1 MKNLLSTVAL
11 VAITA
16 TGAFAGQPNPG
27 SADDTW
33 QHGYEDAAALT
44 IELYEN
50 TAQPYAGTPSTYDN
64 LLERFEMAWN
74 GLEGDLNSLKI
85 KHKELNGAF
94 NDSQAALANKT
105 LQVALLQSIVDE
117 AKLVEAKVQQLYK
130 DTVEEFAGVPS
141 DFDNMI
147 ERFEMAWNGLLG
159 DFNNLKIKHKELK
172 GAHNDL
178 QFAFDNKVL
187 QLALIQ
193 SAFDKAKEESAHK
206 SLVITA
212 LSTENDELK
221 LSEANKTLQ
230 VALLQ
235 SVIADLNEELEAAQN
250 AATGDGS
257 LKIVSL
263 ELTIAGLEHDI
274 SELEEENAEKTI
286 KISTLE
292 LVNTA
297 LKNQISDLED
307 ESTAG
312 AEQTALI
319 IEGLLFEKE
328 SLQAEVEAAE
338 AATAEAKALHEGHV
352 EALTTAHNS
361 VTAELDIT
369 VAGLEA
375 DVAKA
380 KEIHQG
386 HVNALITAH
395 DGVTAELD
403 AEVAAL
409 KAELATAWEVNAEL
423 KGELFESKANNQ
435 LLADELNTINDIAA
449 THYEARTVAEAE
461 LEAANTTIAQVK
473 SAFKHFTNWLKDYGR
488 AAWVIEQSV
497 DNISNALDN

>member
-11 VAITA
+11 VAITT

-85 KHKELNGAF
+85 KHKELNGAH
-94 NDSQAALANKT
+94 NDLQLSYDKKV

-117 AKLVEAKVQQLYK
+117 AQHVEAKVQELYK
-130 DTVEEFAGVPS
+130 STVEPFAGVPS

-147 ERFEMAWNGLLG
+147 ERFEMAWNGLLA
-159 DFNNLKIKHKELK
+159 DFNGLKIKHKELN

-178 QFAFDNKVL
+178 QLSYDSKVL

-193 SAFDKAKEESAHK
+193 SAYEKAKEESAHK
-206 SLVITA
+206 SLVINA
-212 LSTENDELK
+212 LQ
-221 LSEANKTLQ
+221 A
-230 VALLQ
+230 
-235 SVIADLNEELEAAQN
+235 ELEEAKS

-297 LKNQISDLED
+297 LKNQISDLEN

-328 SLQAEVEAAE
+328 SLKADLETAKANHEGHVNALTTAYESTVADLDATVEGLE
-338 AATAEAKALHEGHV
+338 ADVVEAKALHEGHV
-352 EALTTAHNS
+352 EALTTAHNN
-361 VTAELDIT
+361 VTAELDAT
-369 VAGLEA
+369 VASLE
-375 DVAKA
+375 
-380 KEIHQG
+380 
-386 HVNALITAH
+386 
-395 DGVTAELD
+395 

-409 KAELATAWEVNAEL
+409 KADKAHAWEVNAEL
-423 KGELFESKANNQ
+423 KGELFNV
-435 LLADELNTINDIAA
+435 T
-449 THYEARTVAEAE
+449 AE

-473 SAFKHFTNWLKDYGR
+473 SAFRHFTNWLKDYGR

>member
-1 MKNLLSTVAL
+1 MRNVITAAILTAMTATVA
-11 VAITA
+11 
-16 TGAFAGQPNPG
+16 FADQPKPH
-27 SADDTW
+27 SAADTW

-74 GLEGDLNSLKI
+74 GLEGDLNSLKLEF
-85 KHKELNGAF
+85 HALNGAY
-94 NDSQAALANKT
+94 NDSEAALANKT

-117 AKLVEAKVQQLYK
+117 AKLIEGKVQQLYK
-130 DTVEEFAGVPS
+130 DTVEEFAGIPS

-147 ERFEMAWNGLLG
+147 ERFEMAWNGLLA

-178 QFAFDNKVL
+178 EASYASKVL

-193 SAFDKAKEESAHK
+193 SAFETAKEESASK

-212 LSTENDELK
+212 LSAENDDLNK
-221 LSEANKTLQ
+221 SNANKTLQ

-235 SVIADLNEELEAAQN
+235 SVIDDLNEELEEAKSQ
-250 AATGDGS
+250 ATGDGS

-274 SELEEENAEKTI
+274 SELKEENAEKTI

-292 LVNTA
+292 LVNSA

-312 AEQTALI
+312 ATQNALI

-328 SLQAEVEAAE
+328 SLQSELD
-338 AATAEAKALHEGHV
+338 TAKANHEGHV
-352 EALTTAHNS
+352 AALTAAHDS
-361 VTAELDIT
+361 VTAELDAE
-369 VAGLEA
+369 VAQ
-375 DVAKA
+375 AKA
-380 KEIHQG
+380 THQG
-386 HVNALITAH
+386 HVEALIAAN
-395 DGVTAELD
+395 DSVTAELD

-423 KGELFESKANNQ
+423 KGEKFALTQA
-435 LLADELNTINDIAA
+435 
-449 THYEARTVAEAE
+449 
-461 LEAANTTIAQVK
+461 LEAANAQV
-473 SAFKHFTNWLKDYGR
+473 SAANDNADKANDAGVAETMSKVAD
-488 AAWVIEQSV
+488 VIEGFNPKDADKFRNDAPGFINDLYNYILSIQGK
-497 DNISNALDN
+497 

>member
-11 VAITA
+11 VAVTA

-50 TAQPYAGTPSTYDN
+50 TAQPYAGTPSTYNN
-64 LLERFEMAWN
+64 LIERFEMAWN

-117 AKLVEAKVQQLYK
+117 AQHVEAKVQQLYK

-159 DFNNLKIKHKELK
+159 DFNNLKMKHKELN

-178 QFAFDNKVL
+178 QYAFDNKVL

-193 SAFDKAKEESAHK
+193 SAFETAKEESAHK

-212 LSTENDELK
+212 LTAENDDLK
-221 LSEANKTLQ
+221 KSNANKTLQ

-235 SVIADLNEELEAAQN
+235 SVINDLNEELEAAQSE
-250 AATGDGS
+250 ATGDGS
-257 LKIVSL
+257 LKIVAL

-292 LVNTA
+292 LVNSA
-297 LKNQISDLED
+297 LKNQIADLED

-312 AEQTALI
+312 ATQNALI

-328 SLQAEVEAAE
+328 SLQAELETAKSNHEGHVNALTTAYESTVADLDATVESLVANVIDLE
-338 AATAEAKALHEGHV
+338 ADVVEAKALHEGHV
-352 EALTTAHNS
+352 EALTTAHNN
-361 VTAELDIT
+361 VTAELDAT
-369 VAGLEA
+369 VASLE
-375 DVAKA
+375 
-380 KEIHQG
+380 
-386 HVNALITAH
+386 
-395 DGVTAELD
+395 

-409 KAELATAWEVNAEL
+409 KADKAHAWEVNAEL
-423 KGELFESKANNQ
+423 KGELFSVTTA
-435 LLADELNTINDIAA
+435 
-449 THYEARTVAEAE
+449 

-473 SAFKHFTNWLKDYGR
+473 TAFGHFTGWLKDYGR
-488 AAWVIEQSV
+488 QAWVVDQSV
-497 DNISNALDN
+497 DNISGALNN

>member
-1 MKNLLSTVAL
+1 MRNVITAAILTAMTATVA
-11 VAITA
+11 
-16 TGAFAGQPNPG
+16 FADQPKPH
-27 SADDTW
+27 SAADTW

-74 GLEGDLNSLKI
+74 GLEGDLNSLKLEF
-85 KHKELNGAF
+85 HALNGAY
-94 NDSQAALANKT
+94 NDSEAALANKT

-117 AKLVEAKVQQLYK
+117 AKLIEGKVQQLYK
-130 DTVEEFAGVPS
+130 DTVEEFAGIPS

-147 ERFEMAWNGLLG
+147 ERFEMAWDGLLA

-178 QFAFDNKVL
+178 EASYASKVL

-193 SAFDKAKEESAHK
+193 SAFETAKEESASK

-212 LSTENDELK
+212 LSAENDDLNK
-221 LSEANKTLQ
+221 SNANKTLQ

-235 SVIADLNEELEAAQN
+235 SVIDDLNEELEEAKSQ
-250 AATGDGS
+250 ATGDGS

-292 LVNTA
+292 LVNSA

-312 AEQTALI
+312 AAQNALI

-328 SLQAEVEAAE
+328 SLQSELD
-338 AATAEAKALHEGHV
+338 TAKANHEGHV
-352 EALTTAHNS
+352 AALTAAHDS
-361 VTAELDIT
+361 VTAELDAE
-369 VAGLEA
+369 VAQ
-375 DVAKA
+375 AKA
-380 KEIHQG
+380 THQG
-386 HVNALITAH
+386 HVEALIAAN
-395 DGVTAELD
+395 DSVTAELD

-423 KGELFESKANNQ
+423 KGEKFALTNTVEALKAE
-435 LLADELNTINDIAA
+435 AVEA
-449 THYEARTVAEAE
+449 YEAGSMETVEEVAE
-461 LEAANTTIAQVK
+461 
-473 SAFKHFTNWLKDYGR
+473 
-488 AAWVIEQSV
+488 VIEEY
-497 DNISNALDN
+497 NANDAKRFREDAPGFAKALYNYILSLQAKVN

>member
-1 MKNLLSTVAL
+1 MRNVITAAILTAMTATVA
-11 VAITA
+11 
-16 TGAFAGQPNPG
+16 FADQPKPH
-27 SADDTW
+27 SAADTW

-74 GLEGDLNSLKI
+74 GLEGDLNSLKLEF
-85 KHKELNGAF
+85 HALNGAY
-94 NDSQAALANKT
+94 NDSEAALANKT

-117 AKLVEAKVQQLYK
+117 AKLIESKVQQLYK
-130 DTVEEFAGVPS
+130 DTVEEFAGIPS

-147 ERFEMAWNGLLG
+147 ERFEMAWDGLLA

-178 QFAFDNKVL
+178 EASYASKVL

-193 SAFDKAKEESAHK
+193 SAFETAKEESASK

-212 LSTENDELK
+212 LSAENDDLNK
-221 LSEANKTLQ
+221 SNANKTLQ

-235 SVIADLNEELEAAQN
+235 SVIDDLNEELEEAKSQ
-250 AATGDGS
+250 ATGDGS

-292 LVNTA
+292 LVNSA

-312 AEQTALI
+312 AAQNALI

-328 SLQAEVEAAE
+328 SLQSELD
-338 AATAEAKALHEGHV
+338 TAKANHEGHV
-352 EALTTAHNS
+352 NALTTAYES
-361 VTAELDIT
+361 T
-369 VAGLEA
+369 VADLDATVEGLEA
-375 DVAKA
+375 DVAEAKA
-380 KEIHQG
+380 IHQG
-386 HVNALITAH
+386 HVEALISAN

-403 AEVAAL
+403 AEIAAL

-423 KGELFESKANNQ
+423 KGEKFALTQA
-435 LLADELNTINDIAA
+435 
-449 THYEARTVAEAE
+449 
-461 LEAANTTIAQVK
+461 LEAANAQV
-473 SAFKHFTNWLKDYGR
+473 SAANDNADKANDAGVAETMSKVAD
-488 AAWVIEQSV
+488 VIEGFNPKDADKFRNDAPGFINDLYNYILSIQGK
-497 DNISNALDN
+497 